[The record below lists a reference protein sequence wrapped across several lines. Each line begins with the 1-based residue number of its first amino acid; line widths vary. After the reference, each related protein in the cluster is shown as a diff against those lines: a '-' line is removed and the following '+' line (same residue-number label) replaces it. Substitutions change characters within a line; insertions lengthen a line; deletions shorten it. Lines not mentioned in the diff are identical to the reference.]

1 MIELRKTPR
10 TNVIW
15 RAAIKL
21 GEGKVT
27 PVKVVNISSGGLLL
41 HCSGQVEAGKEYHL
55 MMEVPSINQASSD
68 RYQVACKVKALHA
81 RLSGDVYHI
90 GVTFTEISSLHQNLF
105 EAWLSITTRHDQLV

>member
-21 GEGKVT
+21 AEGKVT

-55 MMEVPSINQASSD
+55 MMEVPGINQASSEH
-68 RYQVACKVKALHA
+68 YQVPCKVRALHA
-81 RLSGDVYHI
+81 RLSGDIYYV
-90 GVTFTEISSLHQNLF
+90 GVTFTEISSLHQSLF
-105 EAWLSITTRHDQLV
+105 EAWLSITTRYDHLV